1 MILRS
6 SPATREILYI
16 WSSPLKIRSSS
27 WRQYE
32 KKKKHPQTHGVAMGR
47 KKMAVFLF
55 SKNNHG
61 RNKREETLHWWR
73 FLPLGQYKVG
83 LFIDQQANTLHP
95 LIKFAAEI
103 TGIERNNGSSN

>member
-32 KKKKHPQTHGVAMGR
+32 KKHPQTHGVAMGR
-47 KKMAVFLF
+47 KKMAVFLVKIIMAETRERKRYIDDVF
-55 SKNNHG
+55 S
-61 RNKREETLHWWR
+61 
-73 FLPLGQYKVG
+73 P
-83 LFIDQQANTLHP
+83 
-95 LIKFAAEI
+95 
-103 TGIERNNGSSN
+103 